1 MSFYL
6 SISENINLTTSYL
19 KCIDIS
25 ILTNLPGTDNETK
38 SVSFRQK
45 IDSKEIKKCDKIE
58 AKKFPCTIKTK
69 ELKNSIT

>member
-38 SVSFRQK
+38 SVSTRQK

-58 AKKFPCTIKTK
+58 VKKFPCTIKTK

>member
-25 ILTNLPGTDNETK
+25 ILTK
-38 SVSFRQK
+38 SVSTRQK

>member
-38 SVSFRQK
+38 SVSTRQK
-45 IDSKEIKKCDKIE
+45 IDSKEIKKCDKI
-58 AKKFPCTIKTK
+58 
-69 ELKNSIT
+69 